1 MSLKFYLI
9 MVCLI
14 LINAASSGWNFHL
27 YLSNGEPIKMIL
39 GFVSAAV
46 AILLI
51 IQLSKEL

>member
-14 LINAASSGWNFHL
+14 LINVASSALNFHE
-27 YLSNGEPIKMIL
+27 YLLSSDAINML
-39 GFVSAAV
+39 FGFVSATI

>member
-14 LINAASSGWNFHL
+14 LINVVSSALNFHL
-27 YLSNGEPIKMIL
+27 YLSNGEPIKMIF